1 MCLSPFLVG
10 KARQLKSSAL
20 LWIVTILWTNF
31 EMAASQSEQ
40 PSVERALEQIADIEV
55 EEEGESDLLE
65 GLGNQEIAKIYHQ
78 LSPEDRQL
86 FRQFKAFHKLHYDL
100 YGHDAPSYQL
110 TRGII
115 QNMFSGIPA
124 HDAEVMAKARAE
136 ILAAEQ
142 IKELCKQLGL
152 AVPVELQQLQP
163 RKEAPEYPPPP
174 PPLRFPSQQE
184 KQRQQEQLQAAPQPG
199 TSEEEE
205 DVKPDIKPPRRLAT
219 TFLGKPGLLRMIG
232 AGDDDH
238 IITKVVPGTDPM
250 QDFEEDDPTNV
261 IVIEH
266 ETEESDVDDLSE
278 VSMKSADA
286 MSGGELQGLLAN
298 LAAAQQKT
306 AEAIDALAARTSE
319 MSTEQVGDAAAAV
332 VTEVGHIKGLQ
343 EITKAFDKSE
353 IALVL
358 AVGVRKLHEYQC
370 LKGQRE
376 EEDILPYSQLEKRFG
391 VNCRTIVECSQG
403 YKYRYP
409 KGVPTKVQFTL
420 TKPEREEEGQAATST
435 AKPT

>member
-1 MCLSPFLVG
+1 MAG
-10 KARQLKSSAL
+10 KVRQLKSSAL
-20 LWIVTILWTNF
+20 LWIVTIPWANF
-31 EMAASQSEQ
+31 EMATSQREQ

-55 EEEGESDLLE
+55 EEEGESDPLE

-110 TRGII
+110 TRGIV
-115 QNMFSGIPA
+115 QNMFPGIPA
-124 HDAEVMAKARAE
+124 HDTEVIAQARAE
-136 ILAAEQ
+136 ILAAERV
-142 IKELCKQLGL
+142 KELCKQLGL
-152 AVPVELQQLQP
+152 AVPVELQQPQP

-174 PPLRFPSQQE
+174 PPLWFPSQQE
-184 KQRQQEQLQAAPQPG
+184 KQRQQEQQQAVPQPG
-199 TSEEEE
+199 TSEEE
-205 DVKPDIKPPRRLAT
+205 DVKPDIKPPRRLAS

-232 AGDDDH
+232 TGDDDH

-250 QDFEEDDPTNV
+250 QDFEEDDPTDV

-266 ETEESDVDDLSE
+266 ETDESDVDDLSE
-278 VSMKSADA
+278 VSMVSAEA

-319 MSTEQVGDAAAAV
+319 MSTEQVGEAAAAV
-332 VTEVGHIKGLQ
+332 VTEVGHIKGLHK
-343 EITKAFDKSE
+343 ITQAFDKSE

-370 LKGQRE
+370 LKGQRK

-391 VNCRTIVECSQG
+391 VNRRTIVECSQG

-420 TKPEREEEGQAATST
+420 MTPEREEEEQAATST

>member
-1 MCLSPFLVG
+1 MSVAQGGRALCLGPFLAG
-10 KARQLKSSAL
+10 KTRQLKSSAL
-20 LWIVTILWTNF
+20 LWIVTIPWTNF
-31 EMAASQSEQ
+31 EMAASQREQ
-40 PSVERALEQIADIEV
+40 PSVEQALEQIADIEV
-55 EEEGESDLLE
+55 EEEGESDPLE
-65 GLGNQEIAKIYHQ
+65 CLGNQEIAKIYHQ
-78 LSPEDRQL
+78 LSPEDEQL
-86 FRQFKAFHKLHYDL
+86 FRQFKALHKLHYDL
-100 YGHDAPSYQL
+100 YGLDAPSYQL
-110 TRGII
+110 TRGLI
-115 QNMFSGIPA
+115 QNMFSGIPT
-124 HDAEVMAKARAE
+124 HDAEVIAKARVE
-136 ILAAEQ
+136 ILAAER

-152 AVPVELQQLQP
+152 AVPVELQQPQS
-163 RKEAPEYPPPP
+163 REEVPEYPPPP

-184 KQRQQEQLQAAPQPG
+184 KKRQQEQLQATPQPG
-199 TSEEEE
+199 TSEEE
-205 DVKPDIKPPRRLAT
+205 DVKPDIKPPRCLAT

-232 AGDDDH
+232 TGDDDH

-261 IVIEH
+261 VVIEH
-266 ETEESDVDDLSE
+266 ETDKSDVDDLSE
-278 VSMKSADA
+278 VSMMSADA

-332 VTEVGHIKGLQ
+332 VTEVGHIKGLH

-370 LKGQRE
+370 LKGQRD

-391 VNCRTIVECSQG
+391 VNRRTIVECSQG

-420 TKPEREEEGQAATST
+420 TKPE
-435 AKPT
+435 

>member
-1 MCLSPFLVG
+1 MSGPILAG
-10 KARQLKSSAL
+10 KTRQLKSSAL
-20 LWIVTILWTNF
+20 LWIVTIPWTNF
-31 EMAASQSEQ
+31 EMATSQREQ
-40 PSVERALEQIADIEV
+40 PSVERALEQIANIEV
-55 EEEGESDLLE
+55 EEESDPLE
-65 GLGNQEIAKIYHQ
+65 GLGNQEIAKIYHR

-110 TRGII
+110 TRGIV
-115 QNMFSGIPA
+115 QNMFPGIPA
-124 HDAEVMAKARAE
+124 HDTEAIAQARAE
-136 ILAAEQ
+136 ILAAER

-152 AVPVELQQLQP
+152 AVPVELQQPQP
-163 RKEAPEYPPPP
+163 REEAPEYPPPP

-199 TSEEEE
+199 TSEE

-232 AGDDDH
+232 TGDDDH

-250 QDFEEDDPTNV
+250 QDFDEDDPADL

-266 ETEESDVDDLSE
+266 ETDESDVDDLSE
-278 VSMKSADA
+278 VSMVSADA

-332 VTEVGHIKGLQ
+332 VTEVGHIKGLS

-370 LKGQRE
+370 LKGQRD

-391 VNCRTIVECSQG
+391 VNRRTIIECSQG

-420 TKPEREEEGQAATST
+420 TKPEREEEQADTST

>member
-1 MCLSPFLVG
+1 
-10 KARQLKSSAL
+10 
-20 LWIVTILWTNF
+20 
-31 EMAASQSEQ
+31 MATSQREQ

-55 EEEGESDLLE
+55 EEEGESDPLE
-65 GLGNQEIAKIYHQ
+65 CLGNQHIAKIYHQ

-100 YGHDAPSYQL
+100 YGHDAPGYQL

-115 QNMFSGIPA
+115 QNMFSGIPT
-124 HDAEVMAKARAE
+124 HDAEVIAKARAE
-136 ILAAEQ
+136 ILAAER

-152 AVPVELQQLQP
+152 AVPVELQQP
-163 RKEAPEYPPPP
+163 RPREEAPEYPPPP

-199 TSEEEE
+199 TSEE

-250 QDFEEDDPTNV
+250 QDFDEDDPANV

-266 ETEESDVDDLSE
+266 ETDESDVDDLSE
-278 VSMKSADA
+278 VSMMSADA
-286 MSGGELQGLLAN
+286 MSGGELQSLLAN

-319 MSTEQVGDAAAAV
+319 MSTEQVGDAAA
-332 VTEVGHIKGLQ
+332 G
-343 EITKAFDKSE
+343 S
-353 IALVL
+353 
-358 AVGVRKLHEYQC
+358 
-370 LKGQRE
+370 
-376 EEDILPYSQLEKRFG
+376 
-391 VNCRTIVECSQG
+391 G
-403 YKYRYP
+403 Y
-409 KGVPTKVQFTL
+409 
-420 TKPEREEEGQAATST
+420 
-435 AKPT
+435 